1 VNTETIDRAVSEA
14 EMLFEH
20 AAVARAE
27 AENADEKRKQVKA
40 LMFIK
45 FRDSGSSAADA
56 GERAM
61 TTPEYLSAAD
71 DWMSANITWRRLDG
85 KSRGKELKFEAWRT
99 ANATERAKM
108 NIR

>member
-1 VNTETIDRAVSEA
+1 MNDKIDIAIDEA
-14 EMLFEH
+14 ERLFEQ
-20 AAVARAE
+20 AAEARAE
-27 AENADEKRKQVKA
+27 AENADEKRKQTKA

-61 TTPEYLSAAD
+61 TTPEYLAAAG

-85 KSRGKELKFEAWRT
+85 KARGKELRFEAWRT
-99 ANATERAKM
+99 ANATQRAQM
-108 NIR
+108 NLR